1 MTQSLPA
8 VLLNG
13 NNAEVL
19 HYLEPLSCHA
29 DNIESL
35 RSYLSLY
42 PDVHQLSPNAGNYR
56 YFLWYTGD
64 TVFAYGVGMSDVCL
78 RVADAETA
86 LAAEYARASWRFDGA
101 SWFSFR
107 YDYEQLED
115 LARPAYNHAK
125 SRINI

>member
-1 MTQSLPA
+1 MTQTLPA

-19 HYLEPLSCHA
+19 HYLQPLSCHG

-35 RSYLSLY
+35 LSYLSRH
-42 PDVHQLSPNAGNYR
+42 PDVHRFCPDAGNYR

-78 RVADAETA
+78 RFTDTETA
-86 LAAEYARASWRFDGA
+86 LAAEHARASWCFDGA

-107 YDYEQLED
+107 YDCEQLED
-115 LARPAYNHAK
+115 LAGLAYRQAN
-125 SRINI
+125 S